1 MNEELR
7 QIAHLYSRAGF
18 GLHPLELER
27 LKGKSK
33 EEAVARIFKLLK
45 SPKNLN
51 YLTDPRPAKSEV
63 SSFRTVKLILK
74 SRQELR
80 ELNLA
85 WMKRMAITED
95 VLREKMTLFWHDH
108 FACNVPFA
116 YLIQIQNNTL
126 RQHALGNFKDMLL
139 AIAKDPAMI
148 LYLNNQQNLKAKPNE
163 NFARELLE
171 LFTIGP
177 GNYSE
182 NDIKEAAR
190 AFTGW
195 QLDKRGD
202 FKFNADEHDFGNKTF
217 LGEQGNWDG
226 EDILEIIL
234 KQNATA
240 TFLCE
245 KIYRFFVNETA
256 VDKAI
261 VKALADEFRSSNY
274 DIRHLMLLIFS
285 SSWFF
290 DEKNIAAKIKSP
302 VELLVQFMKLV
313 NIKTQN
319 KEAILKLQESLG
331 QVLFFPPNVAG
342 WPGGK
347 YWIDASSL
355 LIRMKLPLAFFSDE
369 RLSLSSKVTFEQA
382 EKPKATREDFSL
394 KMKANWKFLNE
405 AYLIYSDEELPKQ
418 IYESLMLH
426 RSSPLP
432 IDFVKQN
439 TTGLSKVE
447 RIKMM
452 VMNVMV
458 LPEFQLG

>member
-7 QIAHLYSRAGF
+7 RIAHLYSRAGF
-18 GLHPLELER
+18 GIHPLELER

-33 EEAVARIFKLLK
+33 EDAIARVFKLLK
-45 SPKNLN
+45 SPKNLQ
-51 YLTDPRPAKSEV
+51 YLSDPRPAKAEV

-85 WMKRMAITED
+85 WIKRMSITED
-95 VLREKMTLFWHDH
+95 ILREKMTLFWHDH

-116 YLIQIQNNTL
+116 YLMQIQNNTL
-126 RQHALGNFKDMLL
+126 RQHALGNFKDILL
-139 AIAKDPAMI
+139 AMAKDPAMI
-148 LYLNNQQNLKAKPNE
+148 LFLNNQQNLKAKPNE
-163 NFARELLE
+163 NFARELME
-171 LFTIGP
+171 LFTLGP
-177 GNYSE
+177 GNYTE
-182 NDIKEAAR
+182 HDIKEAAR

-202 FKFNADEHDFGNKTF
+202 FEFNADQHDFGHKSF
-217 LGEQGNWDG
+217 LGQEGDFDG
-226 EDILEIIL
+226 EGLLDVIL
-234 KQNATA
+234 KQKACA
-240 TFLCE
+240 QFLCE
-245 KIYRFFVNETA
+245 KMYRFFVNDTE

-261 VKALADEFRSSNY
+261 VNALADEFRASNY

-347 YWIDASSL
+347 YWIDSSSL
-355 LIRMKLPLAFFSDE
+355 LVRMKLPLAFFSDE
-369 RLSLSSKVTFEQA
+369 RLMLSSKVTFEES
-382 EKPKATREDFSL
+382 EKAITTREDFSL
-394 KMKANWKFLNE
+394 KMTSDWKYLNE
-405 AYLIYSDEELPKQ
+405 SFLIYSDDELPLQ
-418 IYESLMLH
+418 IYESLILH
-426 RSSPLP
+426 RATNAP
-432 IDFVKQN
+432 IDFVKLN
-439 TTGLSKVE
+439 TTGISKVE

-452 VMNVMV
+452 VLNVMV
-458 LPEFQLG
+458 LPEFQLA